1 MGNDFFYW
9 ELVSKFIPL
18 VAPIVAW
25 VIFSQWNKQKGRE
38 VIAHECKEG
47 FKDILEIA
55 KILSDINIG
64 LKSPPS
70 KKIEEKINIDIEQFE
85 SINRRVIRNL
95 LFVDSTIIEKA
106 LYSNILK
113 YNESY
118 NDMKLMLEIKM
129 KTYGFEGEC
138 RTQEFFEKFIKSL
151 EGITDI
157 YQKYA
162 LYQKIP
168 KFKNEKKV

>member
-1 MGNDFFYW
+1 
-9 ELVSKFIPL
+9 
-18 VAPIVAW
+18 
-25 VIFSQWNKQKGRE
+25 
-38 VIAHECKEG
+38 
-47 FKDILEIA
+47 
-55 KILSDINIG
+55 
-64 LKSPPS
+64 
-70 KKIEEKINIDIEQFE
+70 
-85 SINRRVIRNL
+85 
-95 LFVDSTIIEKA
+95 
-106 LYSNILK
+106 NILK